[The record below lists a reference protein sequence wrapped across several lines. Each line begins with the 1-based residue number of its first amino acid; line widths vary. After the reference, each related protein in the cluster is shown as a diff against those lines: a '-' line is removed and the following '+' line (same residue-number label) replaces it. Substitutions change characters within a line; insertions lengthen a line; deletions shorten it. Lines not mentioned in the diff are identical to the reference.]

1 MSAASGGRW
10 LLKSEPDEF
19 SVDDLAAK
27 RDQRGTWD
35 GVRNY
40 QARNYLRDGMRVG
53 DLGFFYHSSCAVPG
67 IYGVVRIASAAYAD
81 PAQFDR
87 ASDYFDPKSDRAAP
101 RWSAIDV
108 QLVERWDVPVTLER
122 LRGIAACANMVTL
135 RRGNRLSITPVT
147 AREWRAICDAAG
159 RSERIAK

>member
-1 MSAASGGRW
+1 VSAARVDRW

-19 SVDDLAAK
+19 SIDALAA
-27 RDQRGTWD
+27 RPNRRGVWD

-40 QARNYLRDGMRVG
+40 QARNYMRDAMQVG
-53 DLGFFYHSSCAVPG
+53 DLAFFYHSSCAVPG
-67 IYGVVRIASAAYAD
+67 IYGIVSIASAAYAD

-87 ASDYFDPKSDRAAP
+87 RSTYFDPKSSSAAP

-108 QLVERWDVPVTLER
+108 LLVERWHVPVTLEH
-122 LRGIAACANMVTL
+122 LREIAACADMVTL

-147 AREWRAICDAAG
+147 TREWRAVCAVAG
-159 RSERIAK
+159 R

>member
-1 MSAASGGRW
+1 MTGPRGSRW

-19 SVDDLAAK
+19 SIDELAA
-27 RDQRGTWD
+27 RPGRRGAWD

-40 QARNYLRDGMRVG
+40 QARNYMRDGMRVG
-53 DLGFFYHSSCAVPG
+53 DLAFFYHSSCAVPG
-67 IYGVVRIASAAYAD
+67 IYGVVSVARAAYAD

-87 ASDYFDPKSDRAAP
+87 RSAYFDPKSSVAAP

-108 QLVERWDVPVTLER
+108 RLVERWDAPVTLER
-122 LRGIAACANMVTL
+122 LRTLAACAEMLTL

-147 AREWRAICDAAG
+147 AREWRAVCDAVG
-159 RSERIAK
+159 R